1 MTDKREQNPELIVF
15 AGPMFGGKSSRL
27 IAALDRYQYQE
38 RKIVAFKPK
47 MDVRYSSIDI
57 KTHSGA
63 GIPAYPVSSG
73 QEILEYMGS
82 LTDDIDVVA
91 VDEVFMIEGAARALI
106 HLFRMGYTVIVA
118 SLEMSAACNP
128 FNEVVTLMPWATKI
142 EKCPAVCAQCHQDA
156 YFTHRKVDNP
166 HDEIQ
171 VGGSDLYEPR
181 CWSCH
186 SYTNANL

>member
-1 MTDKREQNPELIVF
+1 MTEKRDQNPELIIF
-15 AGPMFGGKSSRL
+15 TGPMFGGKTARL
-27 IAALDRYQYQE
+27 LAALDRYQYQA

-57 KTHSGA
+57 KTHNGA
-63 GIPAYPVSSG
+63 GIPACSVSSG

-82 LTDDIDVVA
+82 VDSDIDVVA
-91 VDEVFMIEGAARALI
+91 VDEVFMIEGAAKALI
-106 HLFRMGYTVIVA
+106 HLFRLGYTVIVS

-128 FNEVVTLMPWATKI
+128 FSEVVELMPWATKI
-142 EKCPAVCAQCHQDA
+142 EKCPAVCSQCQQDA

-166 HDEIQ
+166 QDEIQ

-181 CWSCH
+181 CWGCH
-186 SYTNANL
+186 SYTNAKL